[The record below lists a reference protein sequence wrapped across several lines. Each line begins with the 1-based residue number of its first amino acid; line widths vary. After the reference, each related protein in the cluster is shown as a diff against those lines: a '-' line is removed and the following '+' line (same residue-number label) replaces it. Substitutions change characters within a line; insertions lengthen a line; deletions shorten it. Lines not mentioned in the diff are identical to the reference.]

1 MIALV
6 LSINGEKFCTVGV
19 GDSGV
24 LSAHVCWTGQTGEP
38 GDLSVFVGGLDSN
51 TDEHIGWPSLPEI
64 MVGDSINIQV
74 IETDTVDTPISRKTP
89 AQLRE
94 ESRAFLTEM
103 EAEHQANM
111 RRKLDEELPTLGAP
125 WDYGE
130 QGKKGHDAE
139 GGHG

>member
-6 LSINGEKFCTVGV
+6 LSINGQKICTVGV

-24 LSAHVCWTGQTGEP
+24 LSAHVTWTGRTGEP
-38 GDLSVFVGGLDSN
+38 DDLSVVVGGLDSN
-51 TDEHIGWPSLPEI
+51 TDEHIRWPSLPEI
-64 MVGDSINIQV
+64 MVGDSVSIEV
-74 IETDTVDTPISRKTP
+74 IKTDTVDTPIDRKTP

-111 RRKLDEELPTLGAP
+111 RRKLDEELPPLGAP
-125 WDYGE
+125 WDFGE
-130 QGKKGHDAE
+130 PGEKGPEA
-139 GGHG
+139 GG